1 MSPPAILAVVLWI
14 GGAIAIRVAASR
26 KLARRSGQSV
36 ARSSV
41 STWYGE
47 RVLGM
52 SALALWGIWNALGI
66 LAVALAVV
74 YFPADGAG

>member
-1 MSPPAILAVVLWI
+1 VSFPAILAVVVWL
-14 GGAIAIRVAASR
+14 GGAVAIRVVAAR
-26 KLARRSGQSV
+26 KLARRSGQTV

-52 SALALWGIWNALGI
+52 SALAIWGAWNALGI
-66 LAVALAVV
+66 LAVALAVL
-74 YFPADGAG
+74 YFPG

>member
-1 MSPPAILAVVLWI
+1 VSAPAIIAVVLWLA
-14 GGAIAIRVAASR
+14 GAVAIRVAAAR
-26 KLARRSGQSV
+26 KLARRSGESV

-52 SALALWGIWNALGI
+52 SALVLWGVWNAIGI
-66 LAVALAVV
+66 VAVALAVV
-74 YFPADGAG
+74 YFPA